1 MGAAGAMKRTGPV
14 DHLVGARIRLRRQTI
29 GMTQTELADKIGVTF
44 QQVQKYELGTNR
56 VGASRLAA
64 IAAALEAPIAFF
76 FEELTPAQ
84 GTEIGPDALMEALR
98 DRTTVELV
106 KAFARISDLGV
117 RRGVLELVRSAGGA
131 EDDPPEHYD
140 PPPAARRAVGSARQT
155 GRRPGRPRR
164 LSA

>member
-1 MGAAGAMKRTGPV
+1 MKRTGPV

-64 IAAALEAPIAFF
+64 IAAALEAPVAFF
-76 FEELTPAQ
+76 FEEVTPAQ
-84 GTEIGPDALMEALR
+84 GAEMGRDALMEALR
-98 DRTTVELV
+98 DRSTVELV
-106 KAFARISDLGV
+106 KAFTRISDLGV
-117 RRGVLELVRSAGGA
+117 RRGILELVRSAGG
-131 EDDPPEHYD
+131 EDDPPEDYD
-140 PPPAARRAVGSARQT
+140 APSIGRGAVGPARQA

>member
-1 MGAAGAMKRTGPV
+1 MKRTGPV

-29 GMTQTELADKIGVTF
+29 GMTQTELAEQIGVTF

-64 IAAALEAPIAFF
+64 IAAALRVPVAFF
-76 FEELTPAQ
+76 FEELRPSEDV
-84 GTEIGPDALMEALR
+84 EIARDALMNALR

-106 KAFARISDLGV
+106 KAFAGISDLGV
-117 RRGVLELVRSAGGA
+117 RRGILELVRSASGA
-131 EDDPPEHYD
+131 AGEALDDHVH
-140 PPPAARRAVGSARQT
+140 PAVARRAAGPVRSA

-164 LSA
+164 LWA

>member
-1 MGAAGAMKRTGPV
+1 MKRTGPV

-29 GMTQTELADKIGVTF
+29 GMTQTELAEQIGVTF

-64 IAAALEAPIAFF
+64 IAGALRVPVAFF
-76 FEELTPAQ
+76 FEELKPAEDVEM
-84 GTEIGPDALMEALR
+84 GRDALMSALR
-98 DRTTVELV
+98 DRSTVELV
-106 KAFARISDLGV
+106 KAFAAISDPSV
-117 RRGVLELVRSAGGA
+117 RRSILELARSAGGGSEA
-131 EDDPPEHYD
+131 PENQVR
-140 PPPAARRAVGSARQT
+140 PPAARRAAGSHHT

>member
-64 IAAALEAPIAFF
+64 IAAALEAPVAFF
-76 FEELTPAQ
+76 FEEVTPAQ
-84 GTEIGPDALMEALR
+84 GTEMGRDALMEALR

-106 KAFARISDLGV
+106 KAFTRISDLGV
-117 RRGVLELVRSAGGA
+117 RRGILELVRSTGDAEGAPEDYDTPSFAGRA
-131 EDDPPEHYD
+131 EVP
-140 PPPAARRAVGSARQT
+140 ARRA